1 MGIVNEYLYQKGIIT
16 LEQLVGQNLY
26 FVFPRQGVVE
36 KRVKKIQYTETTKEW
51 WIETNALY
59 LLSDVGKS
67 IFLTENEAIAYQHK
81 IMDLFT
87 KEQQEKI
94 IQKEKLKKEKDLN
107 QLGILLMKY
116 SDYIT
121 VKVEHYI
128 STNLNTGVIWHREDN
143 GDVTDIEN
151 VKINDNGSI
160 EISICVTD

>member
-36 KRVKKIQYTETTKEW
+36 KRVKKIQYTETTEEW

-67 IFLTENEAIAYQHK
+67 IFLTEDEAIEYQHK
-81 IMDLFT
+81 IMEFFT

-94 IQKEKLKKEKDLN
+94 IQKEKLKREKDLN
-107 QLGILLMKY
+107 QLGILLTKY
-116 SDYIT
+116 SDDIT
-121 VKVEHYI
+121 IKVDRYVN
-128 STNLNTGVIWHREDN
+128 TNLNNGIIGHREDN
-143 GDVTDIEN
+143 GDATDIED